1 MLGTSNGAGVGPFE
15 SQDYR
20 LPAGVV
26 NLGQSL
32 TRVLLIGLKNHY
44 YQLKLPLATGAD
56 VVVLPAGVRPMVP
69 PYRAAVLE
77 VVYHN
82 KHL

>member
-1 MLGTSNGAGVGPFE
+1 MLLGVGPFE

-32 TRVLLIGLKNHY
+32 TRVLLIGFKNHY
-44 YQLKLPLATGAD
+44 YQLKLSLKTGAD
-56 VVVLPAGVRPMVP
+56 LVALPAGVGPMVP
-69 PYRAAVLE
+69 PCRAAVLE
-77 VVYHN
+77 LVYHN
-82 KHL
+82 KHS